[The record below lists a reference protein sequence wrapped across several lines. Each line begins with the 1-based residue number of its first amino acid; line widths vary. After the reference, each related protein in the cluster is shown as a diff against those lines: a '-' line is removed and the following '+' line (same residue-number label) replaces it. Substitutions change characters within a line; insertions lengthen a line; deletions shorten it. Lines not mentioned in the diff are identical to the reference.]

1 MYSLAITLQIIAT
14 ISCLA
19 SVIVMMFR
27 KPTSYSNII
36 IITFLCV
43 FVQNAGYILELLSK
57 NVDDGLMAVRAE
69 YLGGA
74 FEIGLMTFFI
84 FKYCGHEFNRLIKW
98 ILIAEAVFVLLGVWS
113 WKITHFYYT
122 DAKFIGDAVI
132 PHLSLSHGWLY
143 YLFAVTTVVE
153 LIACMFILVVS
164 ILKTNQEHMKYNYIV
179 LMFVVII
186 PLIGFI
192 LSVSGGLGGYD
203 STPIGAAIAIS
214 IFAFA
219 IAKDHVF
226 DVADV
231 ASEKIL
237 SNLENA
243 IIIINSENGY
253 EYSNN
258 RARELF
264 PVLNTYTRGNIIKD
278 FEVRSLFDTGR
289 AKQIKI
295 GNHIFDVSLNTVKE
309 KNYEVGTAV
318 ILFDITDSK
327 QQIVEMQLLK
337 EEAEKANKA
346 KSIFLASV
354 SHELRTPINV
364 IMGMTEVLL
373 RDYRTDATELYLE
386 NIRNSSSTLL
396 SLINDMLD
404 YSKIE
409 SGNMEIN
416 KNRFDL
422 RKMLSEM
429 VNIYSFRSEQSG
441 IEFRYEIAEDI
452 PRFVVGDVSRIR
464 QVLVTLLSNSVKFT
478 EKGYVSFKVG
488 YKARSES
495 DYDLIM
501 AVEDTG
507 MGIPPESYGKIYEGL
522 AEGVVQPVSD
532 TEGTGL
538 GLNITKQLV
547 ELMGG
552 VINFKSVVG
561 KGSVFSVIIPVSVVS
576 DGKDIT
582 TDEKVGVISKEK
594 QTKVLSYTAPKA
606 NILVVDDMKVNLLV
620 AKNLLKPVMATVTTV
635 DSGEKCLEIT
645 EKEHFDLI
653 LMDYRMPGMDG
664 VETLSRMRSGSGKC
678 DNTPVIIYTANA
690 SSDSR
695 AYYISKGFSDFLS
708 KPTTGEQLMSV
719 IYKHLPEDKI
729 VTEV

>member
-1 MYSLAITLQIIAT
+1 MYSLAITLQAIAT

-19 SVIVMMFR
+19 SVIVMIFR

-36 IITFLCV
+36 LITFLCV
-43 FVQNAGYILELLSK
+43 FIQNAGYILELLSK
-57 NVDDGLMAVRAE
+57 NVDEGLTAVRGE

-98 ILIAEAVFVLLGVWS
+98 ILIAEALFVLIGVWS
-113 WKITHFYYT
+113 WEITHFYYT

-179 LMFVVII
+179 LMLVVII
-186 PLIGFI
+186 PLVGFI
-192 LSVSGGLGGYD
+192 LSVSGALGGYD

-226 DVADV
+226 DVADA

-264 PVLNTYTRGNIIKD
+264 PILNKYARGNIIKD
-278 FEVRSLFDTGR
+278 VEIKNLFDTGR

-295 GNHIFDVSLNTVKE
+295 GNRIFDVSLNTVKE

-318 ILFDITDSK
+318 ILFDVTESK
-327 QQIVEMQLLK
+327 QQIVKMQLLK

-346 KSIFLASV
+346 KSLFLANV

-373 RDYRTDATELYLE
+373 RDYRTEETETHLE
-386 NIRNSSSTLL
+386 NIQNSSSTLL

-422 RKMLSEM
+422 RKLLSEM
-429 VNIYSFRSEQSG
+429 VNIYSFRGEQGG
-441 IEFRYEIAEDI
+441 IEFRYEIAESI
-452 PRFVVGDVSRIR
+452 PRFVVGDASRIR
-464 QVLVTLLSNSVKFT
+464 QVLVTLLSNALKYT
-478 EKGYVSFKVG
+478 EKGYVAFKVN

-495 DYDLIM
+495 DYDLII

-507 MGIPPESYGKIYEGL
+507 MGIPPESYSTIYDGL
-522 AEGVVQPVSD
+522 AEGVNQPASD
-532 TEGTGL
+532 ADGTGL

-547 ELMGG
+547 EIMGG

-561 KGSVFSVIIPVSVVS
+561 KGSVFSLIIPVSVVADS
-576 DGKDIT
+576 KEA
-582 TDEKVGVISKEK
+582 TDEKVGIISKEK
-594 QTKVLSYTAPKA
+594 RTKSLSFTAPKA
-606 NILVVDDMKVNLLV
+606 SILVVDDMKVNLLV
-620 AKNLLKPVMATVTTV
+620 AKNLLKPMKASVTTV

-645 EKEHFDLI
+645 EREHFDLI

-678 DNTPVIIYTANA
+678 DDTPVIIYTAND

-708 KPTTGEQLMSV
+708 KPTTEEQLMAV

-729 VTEV
+729 VTEI